1 MQKELIASAFA
12 DGVRAKW
19 ASSINV
25 ICRPEYKGV
34 EDWLLRGNYS
44 WVACTPK
51 LITLGHSI
59 GHTDFT
65 EALASEISRFS
76 CAAYES
82 LLDAEPSVVLSKSL
96 GWQCIRHY
104 YAAFYIAHALLR
116 ITGCSLTYISGSTAG
131 TMSKVASQYL
141 GVAPQI
147 SGGLYLLKRG
157 DVDKNTVTLQQ
168 LSTSGGS
175 HQDMWRTFLQLL
187 LTVENAIV
195 GTLGQ
200 IPSAMKAVEVSGK
213 LRQTLCRQG
222 NNDGGWTSTVR
233 NAINYRQD
241 FGVWYPYTKKNTY
254 YQQAS
259 NRLRRWRPTDPN
271 GFDIEPSGGELEGLA
286 DVCSVLSQ
294 LLITTLKDIS
304 ARAPDS
310 RTCFVDRGAF
320 KFLRQRSVD
329 F

>member
-12 DGVRAKW
+12 DGVRTKW
-19 ASSINV
+19 ASSIN
-25 ICRPEYKGV
+25 IISKPEYKGV
-34 EDWLLRGNYS
+34 EDWLVRGNYN
-44 WVACTPK
+44 WMTCTPK

-59 GHTDFT
+59 RHTDFT
-65 EALASEISRFS
+65 EALASEASRFS

-82 LLDAEPSVVLSKSL
+82 LLGAEPSNALSKSL

-116 ITGCSLTYISGSTAG
+116 ITGCSLTYISGTTAS
-131 TMSKVASQYL
+131 TMSKVAGQYL
-141 GVAPQI
+141 GVTPQI
-147 SGGLYLLKRG
+147 PGGLYLLKRG
-157 DVDKNTVTLQQ
+157 DLDQDTVTLQQ
-168 LSTSGGS
+168 MSTGGGS

-187 LTVENAIV
+187 LSIETAIV
-195 GTLGQ
+195 GALGQ
-200 IPSAMKAVEVSGK
+200 IPSAMKAVDISEK
-213 LRQTLCRQG
+213 LRQTLCKQG
-222 NNDGGWTSTVR
+222 NNDGGWTSTIR

-241 FGVWYPYTKKNTY
+241 FGIWYPYTKKTAY

-259 NRLRRWRPTDPN
+259 SRLRRWRPTDPN
-271 GFDIEPSGGELEGLA
+271 GFDIEPSGSEIEGLA

-310 RTCFVDRGAF
+310 RVCFVDRGAF
-320 KFLRQRSVD
+320 KFLRQRSIS

>member
-12 DGVRAKW
+12 DGVRTKW

-25 ICRPEYKGV
+25 IRKPDYKSV

-51 LITLGHSI
+51 LMTLGHSI
-59 GHTDFT
+59 RHTDFT
-65 EALASEISRFS
+65 EALASEVSRFS

-82 LLDAEPSVVLSKSL
+82 LLGAEPSDVLSKSL

-116 ITGCSLTYISGSTAG
+116 ITGCSLTYIASSTAS
-131 TMSKVASQYL
+131 TMSRVAGQYL

-157 DVDKNTVTLQQ
+157 DTDQDTVTLQQ
-168 LSTSGGS
+168 LSTGGGS

-187 LTVENAIV
+187 LNIENAIL
-195 GTLGQ
+195 GALGQ
-200 IPSAMKAVEVSGK
+200 IPSAMEAIEISGK
-213 LRQTLCRQG
+213 LRQILCKHG
-222 NNDGGWTSTVR
+222 NNDGGWASTVR

-241 FGVWYPYTKKNTY
+241 FGIWYPYTKKPKY
-254 YQQAS
+254 YQHAS
-259 NRLRRWRPTDPN
+259 SRLRRWKPTDPN
-271 GFDIEPSGGELEGLA
+271 GFDIEPSGGEVEGLA

-294 LLITTLKDIS
+294 LLMATLKDIS

-310 RTCFVDRGAF
+310 RTCFVDRGTF
-320 KFLRQRSVD
+320 KFLRQRSVE

>member
-1 MQKELIASAFA
+1 MQKEQIASAFA
-12 DGVRAKW
+12 DGVRTKW
-19 ASSINV
+19 ASSIHIIRKPV
-25 ICRPEYKGV
+25 YKGV
-34 EDWLLRGNYS
+34 EEWLLKGNYN
-44 WVACTPK
+44 WIACTPK

-59 GHTDFT
+59 RHTDFT

-82 LLDAEPSVVLSKSL
+82 LMDAEPSTELPKSL

-116 ITGCSLTYISGSTAG
+116 ITGSSLTYISGSTAS
-131 TMSKVASQYL
+131 TMSKVAGQYL
-141 GVAPQI
+141 GVAPHI
-147 SGGLYLLKRG
+147 ASGLYLLKRG
-157 DVDKNTVTLQQ
+157 DIDQDTVTLQQ
-168 LSTSGGS
+168 LSTGGGS

-187 LTVENAIV
+187 VNIEAAIV
-195 GTLGQ
+195 GALGQ
-200 IPSAMKAVEVSGK
+200 IPSAMKAIEISGK
-213 LRQTLCRQG
+213 LRKTLCKHG

-241 FGVWYPYTKKNTY
+241 YGVWYPYTKKTAY

-259 NRLRRWRPTDPN
+259 KRLSRWRPTDPN

-294 LLITTLKDIS
+294 LLITSLKDIS

-310 RTCFVDRGAF
+310 RTCFVDRGAL
-320 KFLRQRSVD
+320 KFLRQSSIK